1 MPVRPTNIK
10 KLERLTFNFKLSRD
24 ELHKFMGGGEVSS
37 SSIILIEGDFSSGK
51 SVVTQRLAYG
61 FLKNG
66 ATITY
71 VSTDMTTKEFI
82 RQMFSFNYDIVE
94 YLISR
99 DLLFIPVIPAVG
111 GHATSSGHLRR
122 LMQAGHLFQNDIFIL
137 DSLSNF
143 LSPEEQTEKAVF
155 NFIVFLKRVSNL
167 NKMVILTLNPAMV
180 STDLTSALEG
190 ISDIYLEL
198 SAEKLMGSIKHK
210 ITVKK
215 FKGAARRVTDMIRFR
230 IEPNF
235 GLVVDISA
243 LV

>member
-1 MPVRPTNIK
+1 
-10 KLERLTFNFKLSRD
+10 
-24 ELHKFMGGGEVSS
+24 MGGGEVGS

-51 SVVTQRLAYG
+51 SVVTQRLTYG
-61 FLKNG
+61 FLKNN
-66 ATITY
+66 ASITY

-82 RQMFSFNYDIVE
+82 RQMFSFNYDVVE
-94 YLISR
+94 YLIGR
-99 DLLFIPVIPAVG
+99 QLLFIPVIPAVG
-111 GHATSSGHLRR
+111 GHATSTGHLSR
-122 LMQAGHLFQNDIFIL
+122 LMHAGHLFQSDIFIL

-143 LSPEEQTEKAVF
+143 LSPDEQTEKAVF

-167 NKMVILTLNPAMV
+167 NKMVLVTLNPAMV
-180 STDLTSALEG
+180 SQDLTSALEG

-198 SAEKLMGSIKHK
+198 QSEKLMGAIKHK
-210 ITVKK
+210 IVIKK
-215 FKGAARRVTDMIRFR
+215 FKGAKKRVTDMIRFR